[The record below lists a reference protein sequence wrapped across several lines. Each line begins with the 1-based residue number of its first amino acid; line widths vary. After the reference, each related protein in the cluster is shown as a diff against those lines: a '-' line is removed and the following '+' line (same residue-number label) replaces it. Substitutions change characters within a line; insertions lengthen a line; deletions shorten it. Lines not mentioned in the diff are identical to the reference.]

1 MAKDQFYTLLEGYLN
16 EDLDDSA
23 RQALEQA
30 LYEDED
36 LQKELDLLL
45 AERKAYQGLDDYL
58 DEASSSNLKSKTW
71 LSSLY
76 ASVILIGSFSARA
89 KQLNQTGKRK
99 SDQGNWAVPGDS
111 EEG

>member
-30 LYEDED
+30 LHEDED

-58 DEASSSNLKSKTW
+58 DEGSFADLKSKTW

-76 ASVILIGSFSARA
+76 ASVIMIGSFSARA
-89 KQLNQTGKRK
+89 KQFNQAGKRK
-99 SDQGNWAVPGDS
+99 SDQGSWAVPGDS
-111 EEG
+111 E